1 METQRQLLSLK
12 DLAKVLNQLCKE
24 GKSGTVFITTQDK
37 RSAGFVIKEGMV
49 AGIAYKGLYG
59 AEAVELLKEIQSCTF
74 SFLNNNLSLLK
85 QMEIAHNKS
94 PLPSTQE
101 IFRLLH
107 ASSVDLSDQNE
118 QPQAPPKKKILIVE
132 DSNTTRKIIDR
143 ILTEGGYET
152 AEAANGMEAL
162 AEMSH
167 NRPDLILLDI
177 IMPGM
182 DGYKVLSLI
191 KKSEDSKDIPV
202 ILLTSRDQLFDKI
215 RGKMSSA
222 DQYLTKPFKPPELL
236 EAVARHLNR

>member
-1 METQRQLLSLK
+1 MQERQLLSLK
-12 DLAKVLNQLCKE
+12 DLAKVLERLCRE
-24 GKSGTVFITTQDK
+24 GKSGTIFITTQDK
-37 RSAGFVIKEGMV
+37 RSAGFVIKDSAIVGV
-49 AGIAYKGLYG
+49 AYKGLYG
-59 AEAVELLKEIQSCTF
+59 SQAVELIKEIQSCTF

-85 QMEIAHNKS
+85 QMEIAHNQS
-94 PLPSTQE
+94 PLPSTE
-101 IFRLLH
+101 SILRTLS
-107 ASSVDLSDQNE
+107 ASSVDLSASQDQ
-118 QPQAPPKKKILIVE
+118 PTAPPKKKILIVE

-143 ILTEGGYET
+143 ILVEGGYET

-236 EAVARHLNR
+236 EAVARHLNK